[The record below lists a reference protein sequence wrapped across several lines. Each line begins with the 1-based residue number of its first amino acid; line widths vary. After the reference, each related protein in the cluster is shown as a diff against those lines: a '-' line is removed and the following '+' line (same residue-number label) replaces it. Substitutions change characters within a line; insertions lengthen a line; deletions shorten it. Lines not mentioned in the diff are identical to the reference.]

1 MRDAGSFW
9 FKASAVDP
17 DAAFRCSD
25 NAQDQWQ
32 KAYEAWSEHGL
43 ATGMTMTFDE
53 RAALESRARVVPERD
68 DFAVMP
74 LEQMVAMYG
83 FPLEAAEAR
92 QALLNLEKNRSVTN
106 FEFFLEQARAQASP
120 EAVMANKLIADAKRY
135 EAVGNYPEAAD
146 RYARGLAQWRRVFEL
161 YEKFHRTERSDQTES
176 DAYELVMN
184 LAALV
189 LKDRTQ
195 RESQAKAQAEAAAV
209 GFIGGPAARVPGDLD
224 RMAAPAPQWAF
235 AAACGGAAAVAGAGD
250 IARALAEEEALARI
264 VAYEPATQA
273 AARDVTQFGLAA
285 VASGLARGVEALD
298 PPDLAARKA
307 ATLAVDS
314 RLFGGEFAYRMLYK
328 QDPEK
333 HGKSEMLRWSRSY
346 VEDEVKGR
354 LGLAKKLPPEVIP
367 GPDETPEPRV
377 SRQ

>member
-17 DAAFRCSD
+17 DAAFKCSD

-32 KAYEAWSEHGL
+32 KAYEAWAEHGQ
-43 ATGMTMTFDE
+43 ATGMTMSFEE
-53 RAALESRARVVPERD
+53 RATLDSRARVVPERD
-68 DFAVMP
+68 DFAIMP
-74 LEQMVAMYG
+74 VDQMVALYG
-83 FPLEAAEAR
+83 FPREAAEAR
-92 QALLNLEKNRSVTN
+92 QALLNFEKNRTMTN

-120 EAVMANKLIADAKRY
+120 EAVTANKLIADAKRY

-161 YEKFHRTERSDQTES
+161 FEKFHRTERSDQVES
-176 DAYELVMN
+176 DTYELVMS
-184 LAALV
+184 LATLV
-189 LKDRTQ
+189 LKDRNQ
-195 RESQAKAQAEAAAV
+195 RESRAKAEAETAV
-209 GFIGGPAARVPGDLD
+209 VAFVGGPAARVPGDLD
-224 RMAAPAPQWAF
+224 RMAAPAQQWAF
-235 AAACGGAAAVAGAGD
+235 AAAAGGPTAVAGAAD

-273 AARDVTQFGLAA
+273 AARDVTQFGLTA

-307 ATLAVDS
+307 AALALDS

-333 HGKSEMLRWSRSY
+333 HGKSEMLRWARSY

-354 LGLAKKLPPEVIP
+354 LGLAKKIPPEVIP
-367 GPDETPEPRV
+367 GADEPR
-377 SRQ
+377 